1 MTFPS
6 SPSGESE
13 MPRRGTGGKQARR
26 SPAPPPAAAGRPAQ
40 RRGAGPAGPG
50 AAPWRPA
57 RRAALLGARNTSGFC
72 GCCGDTAQCAGWERN
87 APLPQQKRWG
97 GILSANCT
105 PPARPPGPGGG
116 KRPREFQPEALVES
130 TTAASHRTET
140 PFNRADAKRHS
151 AGCEALA
158 SAAKCVFLWTS
169 AQGKTAGRLT
179 FSIRY
184 KAQCQ

>member
-13 MPRRGTGGKQARR
+13 MRGGNRARR
-26 SPAPPPAAAGRPAQ
+26 SPAPAPPPAARGRPAQ

-50 AAPWRPA
+50 VAPPWRPA

-87 APLPQQKRWG
+87 APLPQQKRWW

-105 PPARPPGPGGG
+105 PPTRPPPGPGGG